1 MVKKYVE
8 YSLLYP
14 QKGDFG
20 MSTNERW
27 INDRQTNDQ
36 QTSERQIN
44 ERQTVVGVFPTHTQA
59 ENAINELHRFGF
71 TDQQI
76 GYVVREASGNTRG
89 NIPPNET
96 HTAQN
101 AVGGAV
107 SGGVIGGLVGAASSL
122 LIPGF
127 GPAIAGGIL
136 AATLGGAAIGAVAG
150 GLIGAL
156 TQLGVPEDEA
166 YYYQQEFEAGHFLVT
181 VTAPGLQREALEILR
196 RHGAYDASTP
206 RGSQDVAENPPYAQ
220 VGTPPSQA
228 GTYNRP
234 GAYTQPGAYDPN
246 APRTSNPA
254 GPNAPY
260 NPNDPNVGRRY
271 NPDAPDNPN
280 NVY

>member
-1 MVKKYVE
+1 
-8 YSLLYP
+8 
-14 QKGDFG
+14 

-36 QTSERQIN
+36 QTSERQFN

-76 GYVVREASGNTRG
+76 GYVVREANGNTRG

-107 SGGVIGGLVGAASSL
+107 GGGVIGGLVGAASSL

-136 AATLGGAAIGAVAG
+136 ATTLGGVAIGAVAG

-156 TQLGVPEDEA
+156 TQIGVPEDEA
-166 YYYQQEFEAGHFLVT
+166 YYYQQEFEAGRFLVT
-181 VTAPGLQREALEILR
+181 VSAPGRQQEALDVLR
-196 RHGAYDASTP
+196 RNGAYDAST
-206 RGSQDVAENPPYAQ
+206 RQDSRDMAGNSPYAQ
-220 VGTPPSQA
+220 VGTAPSQA
-228 GTYNRP
+228 GTYN
-234 GAYTQPGAYDPN
+234 QPGVYNQPGTYDPN
-246 APRTSNPA
+246 APRTPNPIDSNV
-254 GPNAPY
+254 PY
-260 NPNDPNVGRRY
+260 NPNDPDVRRSRNQG
-271 NPDAPDNPN
+271 NPGDLDTPN
-280 NVY
+280 N